1 MPDDRHGSVLRFT
14 FAVKIGMLLVIFLA
28 VPAILYAQ
36 FRAADAEKNSLLL
49 ANVQNQGRLA
59 GEAIRP
65 LLERFSPDAA
75 KALNERVAALG
86 EKGGLSLKVL
96 FRPAGNGAGR
106 GFYFVA
112 AWPAVPARY
121 LEEEQAQLR
130 QTGILDKVRD
140 TCEGNLPLAVRFT
153 PPDGKEELL
162 ASLTPL
168 NAPSGCWVVITAYR
182 SDAFLLS
189 SLGRPYWRSPE
200 VEAAA
205 VIYLVMALTVVWLFA
220 GAWRNLRRFAAL
232 ARHIGR
238 RRAGGSLSFR
248 QLNRMPELDGV
259 AGAIDRMVAA
269 LHDSAHTIRQTAEEN
284 AHALK
289 APVAVISQAVEPI
302 KRALGDG
309 EAGARRAV
317 ALIEQSVARLDALVS
332 AARRLDQVTAEA
344 IDPGRETVDLS
355 TLLGYLLDG
364 YAEAWGDAGP
374 AIVRAIEPGLAV
386 LATPDMLE
394 TVFENLLENAHG
406 FSPAGGRVRIS
417 AVRRDGMAEI
427 VVEDDGPGVE
437 PARLERIFERYVSER
452 PAAGP
457 GAGDGGPHFG
467 IGLWIVRRNVE
478 ALNGTVTA
486 GNRSAGGLRVIV
498 RLPVADE

>member
-1 MPDDRHGSVLRFT
+1 MRDGRKSLFRST
-14 FAVKIGMLLVIFLA
+14 FAVKIGTLLVIFLA
-28 VPAILYAQ
+28 VPTILYTQ
-36 FRAADAEKNSLLL
+36 FRAADAEKNGLLL
-49 ANVQNQGRLA
+49 ANVQSQGRLA

-65 LLERFSPDAA
+65 LLERFSPDTA
-75 KALNERVAALG
+75 KSLNERVAALG
-86 EKGGLSLKVL
+86 GKGDLSLKVL
-96 FRPAGNGAGR
+96 FRPTGKGGGH

-112 AWPAVPARY
+112 AWPTVPAKY
-121 LEEEQAQLR
+121 LEEEQGQL
-130 QTGILDKVRD
+130 QKTGILDKVRD
-140 TCEGNLPLAVRFT
+140 TCEGNLPLAKRFT

-168 NAPSGCWVVITAYR
+168 NTAAGCWVVITAYR
-182 SDAFLLS
+182 NDAFLQS

-205 VIYLVMALTVVWLFA
+205 IIYLVMAFAVVWLFA
-220 GAWRNLRRFAAL
+220 GAWQNLRRFAAL
-232 ARHIGR
+232 AGRIGR
-238 RRAGGSLSFR
+238 RGGGSRASFR

-259 AGAIDRMVAA
+259 ADAIDRMVAA
-269 LHDSAHTIRQTAEEN
+269 LHDSASIIRQTAEEN

-302 KRALGDG
+302 KRALGEGD
-309 EAGARRAV
+309 AGAHRAV
-317 ALIEQSVARLDALVS
+317 ALIEQSVERLDTLVS

-364 YAEAWGDAGP
+364 YGETWGEAGP
-374 AIVRAIEPGLAV
+374 AIVRTIEPDLAV
-386 LATPDMLE
+386 VATPDMLE

-406 FSPAGGRVRIS
+406 FSPAGGRIGVS
-417 AVRRDGMAEI
+417 ATRHHGMVEV

-437 PARLERIFERYVSER
+437 PAKLERIFERYVSDR
-452 PAAGP
+452 PADGP
-457 GAGDGGPHFG
+457 GAAGDGSHFG

-478 ALNGTVTA
+478 ALNGTVEA
-486 GNRSAGGLRVIV
+486 ANRPARGLRITV
-498 RLPVADE
+498 RLPLAGR